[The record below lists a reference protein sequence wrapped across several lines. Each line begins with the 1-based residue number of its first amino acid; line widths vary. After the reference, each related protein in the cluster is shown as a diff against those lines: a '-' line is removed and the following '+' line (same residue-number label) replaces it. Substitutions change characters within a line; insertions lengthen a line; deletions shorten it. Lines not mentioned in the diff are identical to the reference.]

1 MMTRTSKKQ
10 MQELN
15 ELLRMDFPNDMVY
28 AAGEYN
34 ATSKAYI
41 RHNGIVTEYKNNTEA
56 LEAVLE
62 IMAEHDGF

>member
-1 MMTRTSKKQ
+1 MTTRTSKKQ
-10 MQELN
+10 MHQLD
-15 ELLRMDFPNDMVY
+15 ELLKATIPGDTVY

-34 ATSKAYI
+34 ATSTAYV

-62 IMAEHDGF
+62 IMVEHDGF